1 VGIVIAAKPVVG
13 ALDASNGGAPTN
25 VISAVQK
32 DGWIIATASGSI
44 GPGGRV
50 RQAKSGR
57 A

>member
-1 VGIVIAAKPVVG
+1 VGTVIAAKPAAG
-13 ALDASNGGAPTN
+13 APDASNGGAPIN

-32 DGWIIATASGSI
+32 GGWIIATASGSI
-44 GPGGRV
+44 GRAGRA